1 MNNTYLCC
9 DDRRRDAVRAQ
20 LTIKGVDFNGLDYL
34 EVLDSTTLLL
44 HLIHP
49 LKPGALGKENVRI
62 AGGERIRDVA
72 VVDVTSHIRQ
82 SAARQEDAGEERDH
96 YSNTLKV
103 TVNQP
108 GDYSTYALSLTADP
122 RRLVLDPLLSSVD
135 FTFQL
140 PANTIDCQQEELC
153 VPEAQVIPGIDYMA
167 KDYTSFRQLML
178 DRMSATMPQWAERS
192 PADMGVMLVELL
204 AYVADYLSYQ
214 QDVIATESYLSTARL
229 RISARRHAR
238 LLDYVVNDGCTARAW
253 VQIQV
258 KKVGHDVVAG
268 AGVPS
273 VLPKGTKFLTQ
284 VMGLDEAVIVPNTA
298 ASDQAMQAQP
308 AVFEPIT
315 NVDGL
320 YFAHNTLYFH
330 TWGARE
336 CCLPKGS
343 TSATLR
349 DALSNLKAGDVLV
362 FKELVDPHTGQE
374 ADAEPTHRHAVR
386 LTSVL
391 IDSDPLG
398 TWPNDHSGQQ
408 DDPAGLGK
416 VIAEYRIVEDDR
428 LRVDE
433 ASLTSTR
440 EGHRVEKQE
449 EHIEEDTQT
458 IVQRYV
464 IERPDKTKVTVE
476 VRVRRDDHHVEVHVL
491 ESGHAVQREQR
502 LEEIEEAES
511 EDVTETVQEPPQQAE
526 NTAPEDDNSEEV
538 ARQPTQKRLPPLDTT
553 GIDIV
558 DIDTIELS
566 KSAPERAELE
576 GSETQKETFTEE
588 ERAIAKGGEEEE
600 MIREKRTRVV
610 HTYRIIREPDYS
622 QPITRIEWGYEDAL
636 PFSLCISATTDYDHG
651 HQYIENVSVA
661 LGNIVLADYGM
672 TFTENGQQDHI
683 LIPNSVPQSTM
694 NWAVSSSQH
703 CAEQQVDRVPP
714 RFYPRLKYSPLTFV
728 IPGEADDPTLSA
740 TALMRFDAHDA
751 IPSIILRSSD
761 TGVFDTNSPTWD
773 SQPDLLG
780 SGATDRHFVVEI
792 EGDGTTYLRFGDDRH
807 GLRPDP
813 GTQFIATYRV
823 GNGVAG
829 NIGRDALYHIVTDDT
844 TLLAAVKAITN
855 PLPATGGR
863 EPDSIE
869 YIRQQAAGS
878 LTEQARGVTP
888 QDYITLAAQ
897 DPRVHRANAVLRWT
911 GSWYTVFLVVE
922 RESGLPVDDAFKQS
936 LRQRLEQYRMAGT
949 DLVVVSPV
957 YIPLEIAMTAY
968 YKQGYLPG
976 DVETALLKAFSNQ
989 QWPGGQR
996 GFFYPDNFGFGQPVY
1011 LNELYVAASAV
1022 PGIERV
1028 DITTFQR
1035 QGIPGTGLKDG
1046 VLPMDWQEIAV
1057 LENNPRYPERGLLRL
1072 TLTESE
1078 VQYVRS

>member
-1 MNNTYLCC
+1 MNTYLCC

-20 LTIKGVDFNGLDYL
+20 LTIKGIDFNGLDYL

-44 HLIHP
+44 HFIHP

-62 AGGERIRDVA
+62 AGGERIRNVA
-72 VVDVTSHIRQ
+72 VVNAT
-82 SAARQEDAGEERDH
+82 RQEGESVEKREAAKDTGEEGDH
-96 YSNTLKV
+96 HSNVLKV

-108 GDYSTYALSLTADP
+108 GDYSTYTLSLAADP
-122 RRLVLDPLLSSVD
+122 RRLVLDPLLSTID

-140 PANTIDCQQEELC
+140 PTNTIDCQQEELC
-153 VPEAQVIPGIDYMA
+153 VPEAQVIPDIDYMA

-178 DRMSATMPQWAERS
+178 DRMSATMPQWTERS

-214 QDVIATESYLSTARL
+214 QDAIATESYLSTARL

-253 VQIQV
+253 VQVQV
-258 KKVGHDVVAG
+258 CQDVVAG
-268 AGVPS
+268 TGVPS
-273 VLPKGTKFLTQ
+273 VLPKGTRFLTQ
-284 VMGLDEAVIVPNTA
+284 VMGLDQT
-298 ASDQAMQAQP
+298 MQAQP
-308 AVFEPIT
+308 TVFEPIT
-315 NVDGL
+315 NVTAL
-320 YFAHNTLYFH
+320 YKAHNTLSFY

-343 TSATLR
+343 TSATLLG
-349 DALSNLKAGDVLV
+349 AWQNLEPGDVLV
-362 FKELVDPHTGQE
+362 FKELVDPHTGQ
-374 ADAEPTHRHAVR
+374 AMDAEPTHRHAVR

-391 IDSDPLG
+391 TGSDPLG

-408 DDPAGLGK
+408 DDPAGLGR

-428 LRVDE
+428 LRVEE
-433 ASLTSTR
+433 AGLISTR

-458 IVQRYV
+458 VVQRYV
-464 IERPDKTKVTVE
+464 IEKPDKTTITVE
-476 VRVRRDDHHVEVHVL
+476 VRIRRNDHHIEVHVL
-491 ESGHAVQREQR
+491 ESGHAVQGEQR
-502 LEEIEEAES
+502 LEEIEEAEEQNT
-511 EDVTETVQEPPQQAE
+511 EDITETVQEQERPQQADNAE
-526 NTAPEDDNSEEV
+526 PEDVDSEEV
-538 ARQPTQKRLPPLDTT
+538 NRQPTQKRLPPLDTT

-566 KSAPERAELE
+566 SLEKSAAERAELE
-576 GSETQKETFTEE
+576 GSETQKEAFTEE
-588 ERAIAKGGEEEE
+588 ERETTKGGEEEE
-600 MIREKRTRVV
+600 KIREKRTRVV

-651 HQYIENVSVA
+651 NQYIEGVSVA
-661 LGNIVLADYGM
+661 LGNIVLADCGM
-672 TFTENGQQDHI
+672 TEEEDGQQQDHI
-683 LIPNSVPQSTM
+683 LIPNVVPESTM

-703 CAEQQVDRVPP
+703 CAEQQVDPVPP

-728 IPGEADDPTLSA
+728 IPGEADDSTLSA
-740 TALMRFDAHDA
+740 TALMSFDARDA
-751 IPSIILRSSD
+751 IPSITLRSSD
-761 TGVFDTNSPTWD
+761 TDVFATNSPTWN
-773 SQPDLLG
+773 SQPDLLS
-780 SGATDRHFVVEI
+780 SGPTDLHFVVEI
-792 EGDGTTYLRFGDDRH
+792 EADGTTYLRFGDDQH

-813 GTQFIATYRV
+813 GTHFIVTYRV

-829 NIGRDALYHIVTDDT
+829 NIGRDALCHIVTNDA

-855 PLPATGGR
+855 PMPASGGC
-863 EPDSIE
+863 EPDSVE
-869 YIRQQAAGS
+869 QIRQHSAGS

-888 QDYITLAAQ
+888 QDYITLATQ
-897 DPRVHRANAVLRWT
+897 DPQVHRANALLRWT

-922 RESGLPVDDAFKQS
+922 RENGLPVDDAFEQS

-949 DLVVVSPV
+949 DLVIVSPV
-957 YIPLEIAMTAY
+957 YVPLEISMTAY

-976 DVETALLKAFSNQ
+976 DVETALLKVFSNQ
-989 QWPGGQR
+989 QWPDGER

-1011 LNELYVAASAV
+1011 LNELYVAARAV

-1035 QGIPGTGLKDG
+1035 QDIPGTGLKDG
-1046 VLPMDWQEIAV
+1046 VLPMDWLEIAM
-1057 LENNPRYPERGLLRL
+1057 LENNPRYPERGLFRL
-1072 TLTESE
+1072 MLTESE
-1078 VQYVRS
+1078 AQYVRS

>member
-1 MNNTYLCC
+1 MNIYLCC
-9 DDRRRDAVRAQ
+9 DERRRDAVLAQ

-44 HLIHP
+44 HFIHP

-62 AGGERIRDVA
+62 AGGERIRNVT

-82 SAARQEDAGEERDH
+82 GAARQEDAGEEREH
-96 YSNTLKV
+96 HSNMLKV

-108 GDYSTYALSLTADP
+108 GDYSTYTLSLTADP
-122 RRLVLDPLLSSVD
+122 RQLVLDPLLSTID

-153 VPEAQVIPGIDYMA
+153 VPEAQVIPAIDYMA

-214 QDVIATESYLSTARL
+214 QDVIATESYLSTARR

-238 LLDYVVNDGCTARAW
+238 LLDYIVNDGCTARAW
-253 VQIQV
+253 VQVQV
-258 KKVGHDVVAG
+258 SQDVVADAG
-268 AGVPS
+268 ALS
-273 VLPKGTKFLTQ
+273 VLPEGTRFLTQ
-284 VMGLDEAVIVPNTA
+284 VMGLDQVVIVPNTA
-298 ASDQAMQAQP
+298 ANDRAMQAQP
-308 AVFEPIT
+308 TVFEPIT
-315 NVDGL
+315 NVNGL
-320 YFAHNTLYFH
+320 YAAHNALSFY

-349 DALSNLKAGDVLV
+349 DALPDLEAGDVLV
-362 FKELVDPHTGQE
+362 FKELVDPHTGQNL
-374 ADAEPTHRHAVR
+374 DAEPTHRHAVR
-386 LTSVL
+386 LTSAL

-398 TWPNDHSGQQ
+398 TWPKDHSGQQ

-428 LRVDE
+428 LLVDE
-433 ASLTSTR
+433 ASLISTR
-440 EGHRVEKQE
+440 EGHRVEKQD

-458 IVQRYV
+458 VVQRYM
-464 IERPDKTKVTVE
+464 IERPDKTTITVE
-476 VRVRRDDHHVEVHVL
+476 VRIRRDDRHVEVHVL
-491 ESGHAVQREQR
+491 EPGHAVQGEQR

-511 EDVTETVQEPPQQAE
+511 EEEQHAETVQEPPQQAD
-526 NTAPEDDNSEEV
+526 NTEAEYDDSEEV
-538 ARQPTQKRLPPLDTT
+538 TRQPTQKRLPRLDTT

-566 KSAPERAELE
+566 KSALERAELE
-576 GSETQKETFTEE
+576 SSETQQEEFTGE
-588 ERAIAKGGEEEE
+588 ERATAKSGAEEET
-600 MIREKRTRVV
+600 IREKRTRVV

-651 HQYIENVSVA
+651 HQYIEDVSVA

-672 TFTENGQQDHI
+672 TFTENGQQQDHI

-703 CAEQQVDRVPP
+703 CAEQQVDQVLP
-714 RFYPRLKYSPLTFV
+714 RFYPRLKYSPITFV
-728 IPGEADDPTLSA
+728 IPGETDDSTLAA

-751 IPSIILRSSD
+751 IPSITLRSSD

-792 EGDGTTYLRFGDDRH
+792 EGNGTTYLRFGDDRH

-829 NIGRDALYHIVTDDT
+829 NIGHDALYHIVTNDA
-844 TLLAAVKAITN
+844 TLLAAVTAITN
-855 PLPATGGR
+855 PMPATGGR

-897 DPRVHRANAVLRWT
+897 DPQVQRANAVLRWT
-911 GSWYTVFLVVE
+911 GSWYTVFLAVE
-922 RESGLPVDDAFKQS
+922 RENGLPVDDAFEQS

-949 DLVVVSPV
+949 DLVIVSPV
-957 YIPLEIAMTAY
+957 YVPLEVAITAY

-989 QWPGGQR
+989 QWPDGER

-1011 LNELYVAASAV
+1011 LNELYVAANAV
-1022 PGIERV
+1022 PGIESV

-1035 QGIPGTGLKDG
+1035 QGIPGTGLNDG
-1046 VLPMDWQEIAV
+1046 VLPMDWQEIAI